1 MIGRSIDM
9 MKQIPTTIKNKDLV
23 EKRRGQIVLA
33 AIKLFSQKG
42 FHKTTLRELADET
55 GLSYGNI
62 YDYIGSKE
70 DIFSLIHDYAAN
82 LTMRALRES
91 IKNVID
97 PIEKLRRIVRAEFN
111 LMDQMADAILLI
123 YQESH
128 ILSKPFLYKLLEKE
142 RQHVE
147 LIEQAIEES
156 LKTGQLRDCNVRLTA
171 NFIKSM
177 IDTWVIERWDLRG
190 YVNRLEAERFILE
203 LILNGLLSE
212 RRTKTSSEDEL
223 QQRHGEIPIG
233 LRGQTALIENSGTPI
248 GTALC
253 NSLLSCGVKLSLHSG
268 PLNPSRENPIA
279 CDHDSENVRFYSSAE
294 HGPLNAALFNKIEK
308 KLGHLDIY
316 IHDLGL
322 GTLDIVSS
330 KNPDAGCHLD
340 TNLRA
345 AEDIASQ
352 FQSDPKRKS
361 PQRLLFIAPWSWDRY
376 VDSIRFEIVKAGII
390 ALTKTLANQ
399 VAGRGI
405 NVNCI
410 VPGFIKTTRPSTL
423 EKQVG
428 DEVQGQ
434 IPSGAMGEIGDLVEA
449 MLFLSGDNAKYITGQ
464 ILNVSGGIN

>member
-1 MIGRSIDM
+1 MI
-9 MKQIPTTIKNKDLV
+9 KQIPTTIKNKDLV

-82 LTMRALRES
+82 LTTKAVHES

-128 ILSKPFLYKLLEKE
+128 ILSKPFLYKLLKKE
-142 RQHVE
+142 RQHVN

-177 IDTWVIERWDLRG
+177 IDTWVIKRWDLRG
-190 YVNRLEAERFILE
+190 YVSRLEAERFILE
-203 LILNGLLSE
+203 LVLNGLLSE
-212 RRTKTSSEDEL
+212 RQTNTSSEDGL
-223 QQRHGEIPIG
+223 QQRHSEIPIS
-233 LRGQTALIENSGTPI
+233 LRGQTALIANSGTSI

-253 NSLLSCGVKLSLHSG
+253 NSLLSYGVKLSLYSG
-268 PLNPSRENPIA
+268 PLNPSRENPVA
-279 CDHDSENVRFYSSAE
+279 CDHDSENVRFYSSTE

-308 KLGHLDIY
+308 KLGQIDIY
-316 IHDLGL
+316 IHDLGI

-330 KNPDAGCHLD
+330 KNLESDCYLD
-340 TNLRA
+340 TNLKA
-345 AEDIASQ
+345 VEGIASQ
-352 FQSDPKRKS
+352 FQGDPKRKS
-361 PQRLLFIAPWSWDRY
+361 PHRMLFIAPWSWDRY

-390 ALTKTLANQ
+390 ALTKTFANQ
-399 VAGRGI
+399 VAERGI

-423 EKQVG
+423 EKQFC
-428 DEVQGQ
+428 DEVQRQ
-434 IPSGAMGEIGDLVEA
+434 IPSGVMGEIGDLIEA
-449 MLFLSGDNAKYITGQ
+449 ILFLSGDNAKYITGQ
-464 ILNVSGGIN
+464 IINVSGGMN

>member
-1 MIGRSIDM
+1 MIDRSLDM
-9 MKQIPTTIKNKDLV
+9 MEQIPTTIKNKDLV

-82 LTMRALRES
+82 LTMSAVCES

-128 ILSKPFLYKLLEKE
+128 ILSKPFLYKLLKKE
-142 RQHVE
+142 RQHVK

-156 LKTGQLRDCNVRLTA
+156 LNTGQLRDCNVRLTA

-177 IDTWVIERWDLRG
+177 IDTWVIKRWDLRG
-190 YVNRLEAERFILE
+190 FVNRLEAEGFILE
-203 LILNGLLSE
+203 LVLNGLLSE
-212 RRTKTSSEDEL
+212 RQTKRSLEDEL
-223 QQRHGEIPIG
+223 QQRRCGIPIG
-233 LRGQTALIENSGTPI
+233 LQGQTALIVNSGTPI

-253 NSLLSCGVKLSLHSG
+253 NSLVSYGVKLSLHSG
-268 PLNPSRENPIA
+268 PLTPSRENPIA
-279 CDHDSENVRFYSSAE
+279 CDYDSENVRFYSSAE

-308 KLGHLDIY
+308 NQGQIDIY
-316 IHDLGL
+316 IHDLGI
-322 GTLDIVSS
+322 GTLDIASS
-330 KNPDAGCHLD
+330 KNPDFGCHLD
-340 TNLRA
+340 ANLRA
-345 AEDIASQ
+345 AEGIASQ

-361 PQRLLFIAPWSWDRY
+361 PHRLLFIAPWRWDRY

-434 IPSGAMGEIGDLVEA
+434 IPSGVMGEIGDLVEA

-464 ILNVSGGIN
+464 ILNVSGGMN

>member
-1 MIGRSIDM
+1 

-23 EKRRGQIVLA
+23 EKRRAQIVLS

-42 FHKTTLRELADET
+42 FHKTTLRELSDEA
-55 GLSYGNI
+55 GLSYGNL

-82 LTMRALRES
+82 LTMSALCDS
-91 IKNVID
+91 IKNVTD

-128 ILSKPFLYKLLEKE
+128 ILSKPFLYKLLKKE
-142 RQHVE
+142 RQHLE

-156 LKTGQLRDCNVRLTA
+156 RKSGQLRDCNVRLTA
-171 NFIKSM
+171 NYIKSM
-177 IDTWVIERWDLRG
+177 IDTWVIKRWDLRG

-203 LILNGLLSE
+203 LVLNGLLSDSLA
-212 RRTKTSSEDEL
+212 KTGSKNGIK
-223 QQRHGEIPIG
+223 QRQYEISIG
-233 LRGQTALIENSGTPI
+233 LRGQSAFIANSGTPI

-253 NSLLSCGVKLSLHSG
+253 NSLLSHGVKLSLHSG

-279 CDHDSENVRFYSSAE
+279 CHQDSQNVTFFSSSE

-308 KLGHLDIY
+308 KRGQIDIY
-316 IHDLGL
+316 IHDLGI
-322 GTLDIVSS
+322 GTLDIESY
-330 KNPDAGCHLD
+330 KNSNSGDLLDA
-340 TNLRA
+340 NLKA
-345 AEDIASQ
+345 AEEIASL
-352 FQSDPKRKS
+352 FQGSPKKKS
-361 PQRLLFIAPWSWDRY
+361 PHRVLFIAPWSWDRY
-376 VDSIRFEIVKAGII
+376 VDSIRYEIVRASII
-390 ALTKTLANQ
+390 ALTKNLANQ
-399 VAGRGI
+399 VAKRGI

-423 EKQVG
+423 EKQYG
-428 DEVQGQ
+428 DNVQEK
-434 IPSGAMGEIGDLVEA
+434 IPSGVMGEIGDLVEA

-464 ILNVSGGIN
+464 IVNVSGGLN